1 MRRDRLLAKTKD
13 KISATISTTKM
24 GCPMPTSSTPAVAR
38 LIEIRSTLPSASLSA
53 QYIVFCSSV
62 EE

>member
-1 MRRDRLLAKTKD
+1 MRCDRLLAKTED
-13 KISATISTTKM
+13 RISA
-24 GCPMPTSSTPAVAR
+24 TSSTPAVAR
-38 LIEIRSTLPSASLSA
+38 LIEKRSTLPSASLSA

>member
-1 MRRDRLLAKTKD
+1 MRRDRLLAKTED
-13 KISATISTTKM
+13 RISATISTTKM
-24 GCPMPTSSTPAVAR
+24 GCTMPTSSTPAVAR
-38 LIEIRSTLPSASLSA
+38 LMEMRSTLPSVSFSA